1 MPDTGTPSKIKTVY
15 IGIGSNLE
23 SPVNQVVGAWVA
35 MHALP
40 CTHCLGLSGLFV
52 SAAIGPGD
60 QPDYVNAAARLT
72 TRLPPIELLDEL
84 QAIEHRH
91 KRVRGQKW
99 GPRTLDLDIL
109 LIDDG
114 LIDHPRL
121 QVPHPRL
128 QERNFVLA
136 PLLDLN
142 PALVLPDRTAV
153 QTLLTRCGNKGLKR
167 YTG

>member
-1 MPDTGTPSKIKTVY
+1 MSDTSTSSKVKAVY
-15 IGIGSNLE
+15 VGIGSNLE
-23 SPVNQVVGAWVA
+23 SPVQQVSAAWIA

-40 CTHCLGLSGLFV
+40 GTCCLGLSGLFASV
-52 SAAIGPGD
+52 AVGPGN

-72 TRLPPIELLDEL
+72 TLLPPIELLDEL

-91 KRVRGQKW
+91 KRVRNQKW

-109 LIDDG
+109 LIDDTF
-114 LIDHPRL
+114 IDHPRL

-142 PALVLPDRTAV
+142 PALVLPDRTSV
-153 QTLLTRCGNKGLKR
+153 QTLLARCGNKGLSR